1 MSEQSSTSK
10 DLYLLDNT
18 QDLRKHALALA
29 GSGRRQL
36 KILSQRLDPI
46 LYDNDNF
53 ASAVSLLARYH
64 RSSSVQI
71 LVKDTKHL
79 IERGHSLIRLAQRLP
94 SKVEIRL
101 LRQEARQE
109 PDNNAMGFML
119 VDSDGLL
126 YINND
131 SAQLSETRGFANYAA
146 APEMKNL
153 NEVFQRLWQ
162 CSEADPNL
170 RQLKL

>member
-10 DLYLLDNT
+10 DLFLLDSA
-18 QDLRKHALALA
+18 QDLREHALDLA
-29 GSGRRQL
+29 SRGRRQL
-36 KILSQRLDPI
+36 KILSQRLDPT

-53 ASAVSLLARYH
+53 ASAVSFLARYH

-71 LVKDTKHL
+71 LVKDTKPL

-101 LRQEARQE
+101 LKQETRQE

-126 YINND
+126 YINDDN
-131 SAQLSETRGFANYAA
+131 AHRAETRGFANYAA
-146 APEMKNL
+146 APEMKSL

-162 CSEADPNL
+162 CSEPDPNL